1 MRRIG
6 RRPFIVGSL
15 LAAACGGVA
24 KTAQFPSSDAAFDA
38 GLDPGVPDPFAVD
51 GSRSAR
57 IHDCIDRAP
66 AAPLRALTGITLDAA
81 DLPRVYSFTTA
92 EQVAGLRRGDAV
104 FSKTN
109 LDAVHRGHLFDRLA
123 EVLRAD
129 HGPYGAHIHAIA
141 KELTGPRF
149 ELGRFAWPFLAG
161 TRVSPERYGDEILSF
176 SFKPEA
182 LLVAFDTRETAFRF
196 FDAKGT
202 KINPLVAMKRLD
214 RVAAFLFTNLHDS
227 SLETSGPGGCRGEL
241 GVGLVYRE
249 LYLGNPAMLAE
260 YSLGTPQIVDRIDAE
275 VADLRSLARDLD
287 CTRGSIGPS
296 CDVVPYTWDYGGPNR
311 TDKFVAS
318 MAFASPFGLFGF
330 APADLLRL
338 ADDLEKLRFVPSPYV
353 VSL

>member
-15 LAAACGGVA
+15 LAACGEVA

-38 GLDPGVPDPFAVD
+38 GLDTSVPHPFAVD
-51 GSRSAR
+51 DSRSAR

-66 AAPLRALTGITLDAA
+66 AAPLRALTGITLDAP

-92 EQVAGLRRGDAV
+92 EQVAGLRRGDPV

-109 LDAVHRGHLFDRLA
+109 IDAVHRGHLFDRLA

-129 HGPYGAHIHAIA
+129 HGPYRAHIHEIA
-141 KELTGPRF
+141 KALTGPRF

-182 LLVAFDTRETAFRF
+182 LLVAFDTREPDFRF

-202 KINPLVAMKRLD
+202 KVNPLVAMKTLD
-214 RVAAFLFTNLHDS
+214 RVAAFLFTNLHNRS
-227 SLETSGPGGCRGEL
+227 FETSGPRCRGEL
-241 GVGLVYRE
+241 EVGVVYRE

-260 YSLGTPQIVDRIDAE
+260 YSLGTQQIVDRIDAE

-287 CTRGSIGPS
+287 CTRGRIGPS
-296 CDVVPYTWDYGGPNR
+296 CDAVQYTWGDGGPTR
-311 TDKFVAS
+311 ADKLVAS
-318 MAFASPFGLFGF
+318 MAFASPFGLFGLV
-330 APADLLRL
+330 PADLLRL
-338 ADDLEKLRFVPSPYV
+338 ADDLERLRFVPSPYV
-353 VSL
+353 GSL